1 MFRGHDLPLPP
12 DQLLFDLLRDREG
25 KVGVCGGW
33 GGAIMTHGKT
43 ACHLYAEFATS
54 CIGGGKSGIK
64 GRPGDIAL

>member
-1 MFRGHDLPLPP
+1 MPLPP
-12 DQLLFDLLRDREG
+12 DQLLFDLLRDSVGEG
-25 KVGVCGGW
+25 EGEVERGG
-33 GGAIMTHGKT
+33 GDIMTHGKA